1 MAITLFGHTAPQPR
15 GSLRERTNAPPP
27 PPPPPSRA
35 ASRRHF
41 AARSPP
47 PFPPRPALALGRFC
61 PSAAAVAGGRARG
74 ARWRGHAQPAA
85 ARQCPGSL
93 TTPTAPTGTG
103 VGGGAGNLAKFI
115 IYSWGKHTKSC
126 IFMTYPSAYVFE
138 GNLRRT
144 QRQPRRVGA
153 LRIPSHVC
161 AKEAITVI
169 TMMMMMEKRR
179 AMMTGTG
186 MTRWEGSRSATLLG
200 AARRYGEG
208 SSGST
213 KGTQKEMGLIWGRC
227 SVLTLRRA

>member
-1 MAITLFGHTAPQPR
+1 
-15 GSLRERTNAPPP
+15 
-27 PPPPPSRA
+27 
-35 ASRRHF
+35 
-41 AARSPP
+41 
-47 PFPPRPALALGRFC
+47 
-61 PSAAAVAGGRARG
+61 
-74 ARWRGHAQPAA
+74 
-85 ARQCPGSL
+85 
-93 TTPTAPTGTG
+93 
-103 VGGGAGNLAKFI
+103 
-115 IYSWGKHTKSC
+115 
-126 IFMTYPSAYVFE
+126 MTYPSAYVFE
-138 GNLRRT
+138 GSLRRT

-227 SVLTLRRA
+227 SVLTLWGA